1 MRGYGIGQQAAVWVG
16 LSAVLIGGMRM
27 GLPRGREA
35 WAQGASS
42 SQPAPILQKVGIDQ
56 KLGASVPL
64 DLVFRNEEGQDVRLA
79 TYFGEKP
86 VILSLVYYECPMLCT
101 LILNGLL
108 RSLRALSF
116 TAGKE
121 FTVLTVSF
129 DPREGPELAA
139 AKKQTYV
146 RSYGRPEAERGWHFL
161 TGEEAAIRRLTEA
174 VGFRYA
180 FDPET
185 GQFAHASG
193 IMVLTPQGRIARYFY
208 GIEYAPRDLRLGLVE
223 AAQGKIGSP
232 VDQILLYCYH
242 YDPRQGRY
250 SLVILNV
257 LRLAGV
263 ATVLVLGGFLV
274 VMFRRD
280 RRTSLG
286 RRVESPP
293 ESQDRAEHS

>member
-1 MRGYGIGQQAAVWVG
+1 MGYGIGRKVVVWVG
-16 LSAVLIGGMRM
+16 LGAAIVGGM
-27 GLPRGREA
+27 PRGLLGRQEA
-35 WAQGASS
+35 RAQGAPS
-42 SQPAPILQKVGIDQ
+42 SQPAPILQRVGIDQ

-64 DLVFRNEEGQDVRLA
+64 DLAFRDEEGRAVRLG

-101 LILNGLL
+101 LILNGLV

-129 DPREGPELAA
+129 DPREGSELAA
-139 AKKQTYV
+139 AKKQAYMRV
-146 RSYGRPEAERGWHFL
+146 YGRPEAERGWHFL

-180 FDPET
+180 FDSET

-242 YDPRQGRY
+242 YDPKVGRY
-250 SLVILNV
+250 SLIVMNV

-280 RRTSLG
+280 RRMSL
-286 RRVESPP
+286 RRRGESPS
-293 ESQDRAEHS
+293 ESHDRAEHS

>member
-1 MRGYGIGQQAAVWVG
+1 MGYGVGRKVAVWVG
-16 LSAVLIGGMRM
+16 LGAAMVGGMPR
-27 GLPRGREA
+27 GLPVGQEA
-35 WAQGASS
+35 RAQGAPS

-64 DLVFRNEEGQDVRLA
+64 DLIFRDEDGRAVRLG

-86 VILSLVYYECPMLCT
+86 VLLSLVYYECPMLCT
-101 LILNGLL
+101 LILNGLV

-139 AKKQTYV
+139 AKKQTYM
-146 RSYGRPEAERGWHFL
+146 RIYGRPEAERGWHFL

-193 IMVLTPQGRIARYFY
+193 IMVLTPQGQIARYFY
-208 GIEYAPRDLRLGLVE
+208 GIEYAPRDLRLGLIE

-242 YDPRQGRY
+242 YDPKGGRY
-250 SLVILNV
+250 SLVVMNV
-257 LRLAGV
+257 LRLAGI
-263 ATVLVLGGFLV
+263 ATVLILGGFLV
-274 VMFRRD
+274 VMFCRD

-286 RRVESPP
+286 RRVGSPP
-293 ESQDRAEHS
+293 ESHDRAEHS

>member
-1 MRGYGIGQQAAVWVG
+1 MRISRSRVRARSWASLGLMLAWGFGFSLIGQGRGQ
-16 LSAVLIGGMRM
+16 S
-27 GLPRGREA
+27 LPSG
-35 WAQGASS
+35 
-42 SQPAPILQKVGIDQ
+42 QPTPILRQVGIDQ
-56 KLGASVPL
+56 KLDAQIPL
-64 DLVFRNEEGQDVRLA
+64 DLVFRDEQGRAVSLRE
-79 TYFGEKP
+79 YFGEKP
-86 VILSLVYYECPMLCT
+86 VLLALVYYECPMLCT

-108 RSLRALSF
+108 RSLRALSL
-116 TAGKE
+116 TVGKD

-139 AKKQTYV
+139 AKKRAYV
-146 RSYGRPEAERGWHFL
+146 RSYGRPEAEWGWHFL

-208 GIEYAPRDLRLGLVE
+208 GIEYAPRDLRFGLIE
-223 AAQGKIGSP
+223 AAQGRIGSP

-242 YDPRQGRY
+242 YDPKTGKY
-250 SLVILNV
+250 SLLVMNV

-263 ATVLVLGGFLV
+263 ATVLALGGFMF

-280 RRTSLG
+280 RRKK
-286 RRVESPP
+286 RVLE
-293 ESQDRAEHS
+293 